1 MEPVPLMR
9 ASLLMTSLRMLGVI
23 STMRISSF
31 FYTIKQGLVNIWK
44 NKMFSLA
51 SIATMTACIFLFG
64 IFYMIV
70 TNFQAMVKEAEE
82 GVAVTVLFDEGIS
95 DERIE
100 EIGALIGERVEVSR
114 YEFTSADE
122 AWESFKD
129 VYFEG
134 NEAAAESF
142 AGDNP
147 LANSASYSVYMNDIS
162 MQSTLVTY
170 LESLDGVREVKQS
183 TTVANTLT
191 DFNSLIG
198 YISAGIIL
206 ILLCV
211 AVFLISNT
219 ITVGIS
225 VRRDEIGIMKL
236 IGATDYF
243 VRAPFVV
250 EGIVIGLVGA
260 AIPLGI
266 LYVLYGK
273 IVVYIGEKFS
283 FLSSMLNFMSVDE
296 VFETLV
302 PVALIL
308 GVGIGFL
315 GSRITIRKHL
325 KV

>member
-1 MEPVPLMR
+1 
-9 ASLLMTSLRMLGVI
+9 
-23 STMRISSF
+23 MRISTF
-31 FYTIKQGLVNIWK
+31 FYAIKQGLVNIWK
-44 NKMFSLA
+44 NKLFSLA

-64 IFYMIV
+64 LFYMIV
-70 TNFQAMVKEAEE
+70 TNFQSMVRDAES
-82 GVAVTVLFDEGIS
+82 GVAVTVLFDAGIS
-95 DERIE
+95 EQRIE
-100 EIGALIGERVEVSR
+100 EIGELIDARAEVSN
-114 YEFTSADE
+114 YEYTSADE

-129 VYFEG
+129 IYFEG

-147 LANSASYSVYMNDIS
+147 LANSASYSIYMNDIS
-162 MQSTLVTY
+162 MQDTLVTY
-170 LESLDGVREVKQS
+170 LQSVDGVREVKQS
-183 TTVANTLT
+183 EMVANTLT

-206 ILLCV
+206 ILLGV

-225 VRRDEIGIMKL
+225 VRREEIAIMKL

-250 EGIVIGLVGA
+250 EGIVIGLIGA

-273 IVVYIGEKFS
+273 VIVYIGEKFNFIS
-283 FLSSMLNFMSVDE
+283 NMMNFLSADE
-296 VFETLV
+296 VFHTLV